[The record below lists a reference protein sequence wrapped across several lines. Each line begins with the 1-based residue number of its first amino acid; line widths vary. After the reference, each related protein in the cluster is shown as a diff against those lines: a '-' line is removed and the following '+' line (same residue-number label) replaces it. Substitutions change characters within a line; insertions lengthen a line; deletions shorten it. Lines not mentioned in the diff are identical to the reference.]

1 MYIVFICGV
10 GVNMKIVIVS
20 GSGRPNSNSLQLASK
35 ISEHLARLDIEC
47 DLVDLSE
54 MTRLLHHYEANDDE
68 VLNKQ
73 KALLLEKLYS
83 SDGIVIVAPE
93 WGGMLPPVLHNFL
106 LLSAYGSASGFPLGH
121 KPALAIG
128 ISTSGGGHNPVSL
141 LKGYSAKNSHL
152 VWLPFHVII
161 NNVDEFIVS
170 FAEKDNALC
179 SRQKSI
185 LSRLEVGLHALVI
198 YAKQL
203 APIRNELTQL
213 SIKHPFGQ

>member
-1 MYIVFICGV
+1 MYIVFILGV

-20 GSGRPNSNSLQLASK
+20 GSGRPNSNSLALATK
-35 ISEHLARLDIEC
+35 ISKHLVRLDIEC

-54 MTRLLHHYEANDDE
+54 MTRLLHHYETHNDA

-106 LLSAYGSASGFPLGH
+106 LLSAYGFPLGH

-141 LKGYSAKNSHL
+141 IKGYSAKYSHL
-152 VWLPFHVII
+152 VWLPFHVFI
-161 NNVDEFIVS
+161 NNVDDFIAS
-170 FAEKDNALC
+170 FTEKNKVLC
-179 SRQKSI
+179 SRQKTI
-185 LSRLEVGLHALVI
+185 FSRLEVGLHALEI
-198 YAKQL
+198 
-203 APIRNELTQL
+203 
-213 SIKHPFGQ
+213 